1 MKQAAVTAAPLNERC
16 EARGGGW
23 DICMGG
29 MVVIRSWRRAYT
41 GSDQKSETAPEKRL
55 TGGFDGAF
63 FVLLFLFFADSLSL
77 MLGPVRALFMQF

>member
-1 MKQAAVTAAPLNERC
+1 
-16 EARGGGW
+16 
-23 DICMGG
+23 
-29 MVVIRSWRRAYT
+29 MVLCRKVIWSVVHAYT
-41 GSDQKSETAPEKRL
+41 LSDQKSVLAPAKCL